1 MQSLLYTMSSDR
13 DPLTALGRLEDGGFR
28 RLAARLALLRAY
40 VRYREREGCSD
51 AQAQDDVADAYKD
64 GTADVP
70 DWTYDV
76 YDSVTARTLRRWT
89 NQFREEGLSG
99 LIDRHGRRS
108 QRSYDSYFGAGSEL
122 RKIALY
128 YIADHPD
135 CTSTELREE
144 LARHVDKD
152 DLPTLRTV
160 QRFLS
165 KMS

>member
-1 MQSLLYTMSSDR
+1 MSSDR

-51 AQAQDDVADAYKD
+51 AQAQDDIAAAYERH
-64 GTADVP
+64 AASVP

-76 YDSVTARTLRRWT
+76 YDSVTARTLRRWA
-89 NQFREEGLSG
+89 NEFQEDGLPG

-108 QRSYDSYFGAGSEL
+108 RRSYESYFGPGSEL

-128 YIADHPD
+128 YIADHPE
-135 CTSTELREE
+135 CTSTELRDE
-144 LARHVDKD
+144 LAQHVDED
-152 DLPTLRTV
+152 ELPTLRTV

>member
-1 MQSLLYTMSSDR
+1 MSSDS
-13 DPLTALGRLEDGGFR
+13 DPLTALGRLEAGGFR

-40 VRYREREGCSD
+40 ARHRDDEGLSD
-51 AQAQDDVADAYKD
+51 AQAQDDIAAAYEQ
-64 GTADVP
+64 GTAGVD
-70 DWTYDV
+70 DWVYEV
-76 YDSVTARTLRRWT
+76 YDSVTARTLRRWA

-108 QRSYDSYFGAGSEL
+108 RRSYDSYFGPGSEL

-135 CTSTELREE
+135 CTSTELRDE
-144 LARHVDKD
+144 LARHVGDNE
-152 DLPTLRTV
+152 LPTLRTV

-165 KMS
+165 KMA

>member
-1 MQSLLYTMSSDR
+1 MSSDR
-13 DPLTALGRLEDGGFR
+13 DPLSALGELEDGGFR
-28 RLAARLALLRAY
+28 RLTARLALLRAY
-40 VRYREREGCSD
+40 ARHRDDEGLSD
-51 AQAQDDVADAYKD
+51 AQAQDDIAEAYEE
-64 GTADVP
+64 GAADVP
-70 DWTYDV
+70 GWTYDV
-76 YDSVTARTLRRWT
+76 YDSVTARTLRRWAG
-89 NQFREEGLSG
+89 QFREEGLSG

-144 LARHVDKD
+144 LARHVDED

>member
-1 MQSLLYTMSSDR
+1 MSSSR
-13 DPLTALGRLEDGGFR
+13 SPLSALGQLEDGAFR

-40 VRYREREGCSD
+40 ARHRDEESLSD
-51 AQAQDDVADAYKD
+51 AQAQDDIAAAYD
-64 GTADVP
+64 QRAAGVP
-70 DWTYDV
+70 GWVYDV
-76 YDSVTARTLRRWT
+76 YDSVTARTLRRWA
-89 NQFREEGLSG
+89 NQFRDDGLPG

-108 QRSYDSYFGAGSEL
+108 ERSYDSYFGAGSEL

-144 LARHVDKD
+144 LARHVDEEE
-152 DLPTLRTV
+152 LPTRRTV